1 MNSQIKHNSN
11 KIYIDTTRRYAAA
24 APTAAGLAPD
34 SLAGSGCVG
43 SRDSIPLP
51 SALHEP
57 LQACLPAA
65 CLPQC
70 HGLHCMRT

>member
-11 KIYIDTTRRYAAA
+11 KIYIDTTSRYAAA

-43 SRDSIPLP
+43 SRDCIPLP
-51 SALHEP
+51 LLSTSHCRPASRQP
-57 LQACLPAA
+57 ACLNATA
-65 CLPQC
+65 F
-70 HGLHCMRT
+70 TA